1 VFHVEHFTIVP
12 RRVGVS
18 AQFLNWFTITNWLS
32 LFWSDK
38 KMIRFLQTPGPIKK
52 IVLGGLLT
60 VISVFMVIT
69 LVPGFG
75 STDFF
80 GSSGPAR
87 GVVAKV
93 AGTDITSQE
102 VQRQAR
108 EMVRQQFPRGGA
120 QASMLL
126 PFFASQAAQQLI
138 QRQALLAEAEHLG
151 LRATDE
157 DVRDELQ
164 HGRYS
169 ETFFPGGNFIGQA
182 GYEELLQQHDLTV
195 PMFERNVKE
204 SILIDKLRSLVAGGA
219 MVTDTEIRQKFEKDN
234 TKVKFDYAILRK
246 DDILKGLHP
255 TDPELKA
262 FYDHNKATYNNSVPE
277 KRKIKYVLIDTAK
290 LKGEAQISQQD
301 LQTYYDQHRDEFRV
315 PEQVNV
321 RQILIKTPLPGAD
334 GKVDQKGIDDAHKK
348 ADDVLKQLKAGA
360 KFEDLAKKYSEDP
373 SSKDGGSV
381 GWIKRGGFPVPEVD
395 KAAFSLPK
403 GGTSDV
409 TNAGYAFVILRVE
422 DKQDAHLKALAEV
435 NAQIEP
441 ILKQQKAQQAADSAA
456 SALLSLARTGGLD
469 KAASAKGM
477 QVVATDFISRTDSL
491 PGIGSSP
498 QFTEAVFNAAEKSP
512 PDQVQVQ
519 QGFVIFE
526 LEAIKPPATPS
537 FEEIRSR
544 VETEFKNER
553 SGTLLTQKTQELSDR
568 AKADH
573 DLKKVAKELG
583 ATMKTSDLVLPD
595 GQVPDIGS
603 MSGAAS
609 VAFTLKPG
617 DISGPVDSGNT
628 GVVLAILEKQSP
640 VDSDFATKKDQI
652 RDALVQNKQTELFG
666 LFMANLREQMEKSG
680 KIKINEQE
688 MKSLTKQQAEGE
700 EGE

>member
-1 VFHVEHFTIVP
+1 
-12 RRVGVS
+12 
-18 AQFLNWFTITNWLS
+18 
-32 LFWSDK
+32 
-38 KMIRFLQTPGPIKK
+38 MIRFLQTPGPIKK

-60 VISVFMVIT
+60 IISVFMVIT

-80 GSSGPAR
+80 GSAPTR

-93 AGTDITSQE
+93 AGTDITTQE

-108 EMVRQQFPRGGA
+108 EMVREQLPRGGP
-120 QASMLL
+120 QASMLM
-126 PFFASQAAQQLI
+126 PYFSQRAAQELI
-138 QRQALLAEAEHLG
+138 QRQALIAEAERLG
-151 LRATDE
+151 LRSTDE

-164 HGRYS
+164 HGRYG

-182 GYEELLQQHDLTV
+182 AYEELLQQHDLTV
-195 PMFERNVKE
+195 SLFEKGVKE
-204 SILIDKLRSLVAGGA
+204 EILIDKLRSLVAGSA
-219 MVTDTEIRQKFEKDN
+219 LVTDAEIRQKFEKDN
-234 TKVKFDYAILRK
+234 AKVKFDYAVLRR

-255 TDPELKA
+255 ADAELKA
-262 FYDHNKATYNNSVPE
+262 FYDRNKATYNNSIPE
-277 KRKIKYVLIDTAK
+277 KRKIRYVLIDTAK
-290 LKGEAQISQQD
+290 LQGEAQVSQQD
-301 LQTYYDQHRDEFRV
+301 LQGYYDQHRDEFRV

-321 RQILIKTPLPGAD
+321 RQILIKTPLPGPD
-334 GKVDQKGIDDAHKK
+334 GKVDQKGVDDAQKK
-348 ADDVLKQLKAGA
+348 ASDVLKQLKAGA

-395 KAAFSLPK
+395 KAAFSLAK

-409 TNAGYAFVILRVE
+409 INAGYAFVILQVE
-422 DKQDAHLKALAEV
+422 DKQDAHLKSLAEV
-435 NAQIEP
+435 KDQIEP
-441 ILKQQKAQQAADSAA
+441 ILKQQKAQQAADSEANA
-456 SALLSLARTGGLD
+456 VLSQARSGGLD
-469 KAASAKGM
+469 KAAAAKGM

-491 PGIGSSP
+491 PGIGVVP

-512 PDQVQVQ
+512 PDQVQVP
-519 QGFVIFE
+519 QGFAIFE
-526 LEAIKPPATPS
+526 LEAIKPPATPA

-553 SGTLLTQKTQELSDR
+553 AGTLLTQKTQELSDR

-573 DLKKVAKELG
+573 DLKKAAKELG

-609 VAFTLKPG
+609 IAFSLKPG

-628 GVVLAILEKQSP
+628 GVVLQVLDKQAP
-640 VDSDFATKKDQI
+640 TDADFAAKKDEI
-652 RDALVQNKQTELFG
+652 RDALVQNKQSELFG
-666 LFMANLREQMEKSG
+666 LFMANLRDQMQKSG

-688 MKSLTKQQAEGE
+688 MKSLTKPQSEGDEGE
-700 EGE
+700 

>member
-1 VFHVEHFTIVP
+1 
-12 RRVGVS
+12 
-18 AQFLNWFTITNWLS
+18 
-32 LFWSDK
+32 
-38 KMIRFLQTPGPIKK
+38 MIRFLQTPGPIKK

-60 VISVFMVIT
+60 IISVFMVIT

-80 GSSGPAR
+80 GTAPTR

-93 AGTDITSQE
+93 AGADITSQE

-108 EMVRQQFPRGGA
+108 EMVHQQFPRGGA

-138 QRQALLAEAEHLG
+138 QRQALIAEAEHLG

-157 DVRDELQ
+157 AVRDELQ

-169 ETFFPGGNFIGQA
+169 ETFFPAGNFIGEA
-182 GYEELLQQHDLTV
+182 AYEELLQQHDLTV
-195 PMFERNVKE
+195 TQFERSVKE
-204 SILIDKLRSLVAGGA
+204 DILIDKLRSLVAGGA
-219 MVTDTEIRQKFEKDN
+219 MVTDAEIRQKFEKEN
-234 TKVKFDYAILRK
+234 TKVKFDYAVLRK
-246 DDILKGLHP
+246 DDILKELHP
-255 TDPELKA
+255 TDSELKA
-262 FYDHNKATYNNSVPE
+262 FYDRNKASYNNSIPE
-277 KRKIKYVLIDTAK
+277 KRKIKYVLVDTAK
-290 LKGEAQISQQD
+290 LQSEAQVSQQD
-301 LQTYYDQHRDEFRV
+301 LQNYYDQHRDEFRM

-321 RQILIKTPLPGAD
+321 RQILIKTPLPGSD
-334 GKVDQKGIDDAHKK
+334 GKVDQKGVEAAQKK
-348 ADDVLKQLKAGA
+348 AQDVLAQLKGGA

-409 TNAGYAFVILRVE
+409 INAGYAFVILRVD
-422 DKQDAHLKALAEV
+422 DKQDAHLKTLAEV
-435 NAQIEP
+435 KDQIQP
-441 ILKQQKAQQAADSAA
+441 ILKQQKAQQAADSEANV
-456 SALLSLARTGGLD
+456 LLSQARSGGLD
-469 KAASAKGM
+469 KAAAAKNM
-477 QVVATDFISRTDSL
+477 PVVATDFISRTDSL

-498 QFTEAVFNAAEKSP
+498 QFTEAVFSAVDKSP
-512 PDQVQVQ
+512 PDQVQVP
-519 QGFVIFE
+519 QGFVIYE

-537 FEEIRSR
+537 FEDIHSR

-553 SGTLLTQKTQELSDR
+553 AGTLLTQKTQELSDR

-573 DLKKVAKELG
+573 DLKKAAKELG
-583 ATMKTSDLVLPD
+583 ATMKTSDFVLPD
-595 GQVPDIGS
+595 GQVPDIGA

-628 GVVLAILEKQSP
+628 GVVLAILDKQAP
-640 VDSDFATKKDQI
+640 TDADFATKKSQI
-652 RDALVQNKQTELFG
+652 RDSLVQNKQSELFG

-688 MKSLTKQQAEGE
+688 MKALTKQQGGGE

>member
-1 VFHVEHFTIVP
+1 
-12 RRVGVS
+12 
-18 AQFLNWFTITNWLS
+18 
-32 LFWSDK
+32 
-38 KMIRFLQTPGPIKK
+38 MIRFLQTPGPIKK
-52 IVLGGLLT
+52 FVLGGLLT
-60 VISVFMVIT
+60 IISVFMVIT

-80 GSSGPAR
+80 GTAAPAR

-108 EMVRQQFPRGGA
+108 DMVRQQFPRGGA

-138 QRQALLAEAEHLG
+138 QRQVIIAEAEHLG
-151 LRATDE
+151 LRATDD

-164 HGRYS
+164 HGRYA

-182 GYEELLQQHDLTV
+182 QYEEMLQQHDLTV
-195 PMFERNVKE
+195 PQFERDVKDG
-204 SILIDKLRSLVAGGA
+204 ILIDKLRSLISGGA
-219 MVTDTEIRQKFEKDN
+219 MVTDAEVRQRFEKEN
-234 TKVKFDYAILRK
+234 SKVKFDYAVLRK

-255 TDPELKA
+255 TDPELRA
-262 FYDHNKATYNNSVPE
+262 FYEKNKATYNNSIPE

-290 LKGEAQISQQD
+290 LQAGAQVSQQD
-301 LQTYYDQHRDEFRV
+301 LQTYYDQHRDEFRAA
-315 PEQVNV
+315 EQVNV

-334 GKVDQKGIDDAHKK
+334 GKVDQKSVDDARKK

-381 GWIKRGGFPVPEVD
+381 GWIKRGGFPVAEVD
-395 KAAFSLPK
+395 KAAFSLAK

-409 TNAGYAFVILRVE
+409 INAGYAFVILRVE
-422 DKQDAHLKALAEV
+422 DKQDAHQKTLAEV
-435 NAQIEP
+435 KDQIEP
-441 ILKQQKAQQAADSAA
+441 LIKQQKAQQAADAA
-456 SALLSLARTGGLD
+456 AAALLSQARTGGLD
-469 KAASAKGM
+469 KAAAVKGM

-491 PGIGSSP
+491 PGIGPAP
-498 QFTEAVFNAAEKSP
+498 QFTEAVFNAAEKTP
-512 PDQVQVQ
+512 PDEVQVP
-519 QGFVIFE
+519 QGFAIFE
-526 LEAIKPPATPS
+526 LVAVKPAATPA

-553 SGTLLTQKTQELSDR
+553 SGTLLTQKTHELSDR

-573 DLKKVAKELG
+573 DLKKAAKELG
-583 ATMKTSDLVLPD
+583 ATMKTSDFVLPD

-603 MSGAAS
+603 MSGAAA

-617 DISGPVDSGNT
+617 EISGPVDSGNT
-628 GVVLAILEKQSP
+628 GVVLAVLEKQSP
-640 VDSDFATKKDQI
+640 ADSDFASKKDLI
-652 RDALVQNKQTELFG
+652 RDALVQGKQSELFG
-666 LFMANLREQMEKSG
+666 LFMTNLRAEMEKSG

-688 MKSLTKQQAEGE
+688 MKSLTKQQAGGE

>member
-1 VFHVEHFTIVP
+1 
-12 RRVGVS
+12 
-18 AQFLNWFTITNWLS
+18 
-32 LFWSDK
+32 
-38 KMIRFLQTPGPIKK
+38 MIRFLQTPGPIKK
-52 IVLGGLLT
+52 VVLGGLLT
-60 VISVFMVIT
+60 IISVFMVIT

-80 GSSGPAR
+80 GTAPSR

-93 AGTDITSQE
+93 AGADITSQE

-138 QRQALLAEAEHLG
+138 QRQALIAEADHLG

-157 DVRDELQ
+157 AVRDELQ

-169 ETFFPGGNFIGQA
+169 GTFFPGGNFIGEA
-182 GYEELLQQHDLTV
+182 AYEELLQQHDLTV
-195 PMFERNVKE
+195 AQFERSVKE
-204 SILIDKLRSLVAGGA
+204 DILIDKLRSLIAGGA
-219 MVTDTEIRQKFEKDN
+219 MVTDAEIRQKFEKDN
-234 TKVKFDYAILRK
+234 SKVKFDYAVLRK
-246 DDILKGLHP
+246 DDILKELHP
-255 TDPELKA
+255 TDSELKA
-262 FYDHNKATYNNSVPE
+262 FYDRSKASYNNSIPE

-290 LKGEAQISQQD
+290 LQSEAQVSQQD
-301 LQTYYDQHRDEFRV
+301 LQSYYDQHRDEYRA

-321 RQILIKTPLPGAD
+321 RQILIKTPLPGSD
-334 GKVDQKGIDDAHKK
+334 GKVDQKGVADAQKK
-348 ADDVLKQLKAGA
+348 AQDVLAQLKAGA

-373 SSKDGGSV
+373 SSKDGGLV
-381 GWIKRGGFPVPEVD
+381 GWINRGGFPVPEVD

-409 TNAGYAFVILRVE
+409 INAGYAFVILRVD
-422 DKQDAHLKALAEV
+422 DKQEAHVKTLAEV
-435 NAQIEP
+435 KDQIEP
-441 ILKQQKAQQAADSAA
+441 TIKQQKAQQAADSEAN
-456 SALLSLARTGGLD
+456 ALLSQARTAGLD
-469 KAASAKGM
+469 KAAAAKNIP
-477 QVVATDFISRTDSL
+477 VVTTDFISRTDSL

-498 QFTEAVFNAAEKSP
+498 QFTEAVFSAADKSP
-512 PDQVQVQ
+512 ADQVQVQ
-519 QGFVIFE
+519 QGFAIFE
-526 LEAIKPPATPS
+526 LEAIKPPATPT

-553 SGTLLTQKTQELSDR
+553 AATLLTQKTQELSDR

-573 DLKKVAKELG
+573 DLKKAAKELG
-583 ATMKTSDLVLPD
+583 ATMKTSDFVLPD

-603 MSGAAS
+603 MTGAAS
-609 VAFTLKPG
+609 VAFTLKAG

-628 GVVLAILEKQSP
+628 GAVLQILDKQAP
-640 VDSDFATKKDQI
+640 TDADYATKKDQI
-652 RDALVQNKQTELFG
+652 RDTLVQSKQSELFG
-666 LFMANLREQMEKSG
+666 LFMANLRQEMEKSG

-688 MKSLTKQQAEGE
+688 MKALTKQQGAGE

>member
-1 VFHVEHFTIVP
+1 
-12 RRVGVS
+12 
-18 AQFLNWFTITNWLS
+18 
-32 LFWSDK
+32 
-38 KMIRFLQTPGPIKK
+38 MIRFLQTPGPIKK

-60 VISVFMVIT
+60 IISVFMVIT

-80 GSSGPAR
+80 SSAPTR

-93 AGTDITSQE
+93 GGTDITSQE

-138 QRQALLAEAEHLG
+138 QRQALIAEAEHLG

-164 HGRYS
+164 HGRYA

-182 GYEELLQQHDLTV
+182 QYEELLQQHDLTV
-195 PMFERNVKE
+195 PLFEQGVKDE
-204 SILIDKLRSLVAGGA
+204 ILIEKLRSLVAGGA
-219 MVTDTEIRQKFEKDN
+219 MVSDAEIRQKFEKDN
-234 TKVKFDYAILRK
+234 TKVKFDYAVLKK
-246 DDILKGLHP
+246 DDLLKGLHP
-255 TDPELKA
+255 TDSELKA
-262 FYDHNKATYNNSVPE
+262 FYDRNKATYNNSIPE

-290 LKGEAQISQQD
+290 LQGDAQVGQQD
-301 LQTYYDQHRDEFRV
+301 LQKYYDQHRDEYRL

-321 RQILIKTPLPGAD
+321 RQILIKTPLPGPD
-334 GKVDQKGIDDAHKK
+334 GKVDQKGVDEARKK
-348 ADDVLKQLKAGA
+348 AEDALKQLKGGA

-373 SSKDGGSV
+373 SGKDGGSV

-395 KAAFSLPK
+395 KAAFSLQK

-409 TNAGYAFVILRVE
+409 INAGYAFVILRVD
-422 DKQDAHLKALAEV
+422 DKQDAHLKTLAEV
-435 NAQIEP
+435 KDQIEP
-441 ILKQQKAQQAADSAA
+441 IIKQQKAQQAADAAA
-456 SALLSLARTGGLD
+456 SALVSQARTAGLD
-469 KAASAKGM
+469 KAAAAKSIPL
-477 QVVATDFISRTDSL
+477 VATDFIGRTDSL

-512 PDQVQVQ
+512 ADQVQVP
-519 QGFVIFE
+519 QGFVVFE
-526 LEAIKPPATPS
+526 LEAIKPPSTPT

-553 SGTLLTQKTQELSDR
+553 SGTLLTQKTQELADR
-568 AKADH
+568 AKAEH
-573 DLKKVAKELG
+573 DLKKAAKELG
-583 ATMKTSDLVLPD
+583 ATMKTSDFVLPD

-603 MSGAAS
+603 MSGTAS

-628 GVVLAILEKQSP
+628 GVVLTILDKQAP
-640 VDSDFATKKDQI
+640 ADSDFATKKDQI
-652 RDALVQNKQTELFG
+652 RDTLVQNKQSEMFG

-688 MKSLTKQQAEGE
+688 MKTLTKQQAEGD

>member
-1 VFHVEHFTIVP
+1 
-12 RRVGVS
+12 
-18 AQFLNWFTITNWLS
+18 
-32 LFWSDK
+32 
-38 KMIRFLQTPGPIKK
+38 MIRFLQTPGPIKK

-60 VISVFMVIT
+60 IISVFMVIT

-80 GSSGPAR
+80 GSAPSR

-93 AGTDITSQE
+93 GGTDITSQE

-108 EMVRQQFPRGGA
+108 QMVQQQFPRGGS

-138 QRQALLAEAEHLG
+138 QRQALIAEAEHLG
-151 LRATDE
+151 LHATDD

-164 HGRYS
+164 HGRYA

-182 GYEELLQQHDLTV
+182 QYEELLQQHDLTV
-195 PMFERNVKE
+195 PLFERGVKDE
-204 SILIDKLRSLVAGGA
+204 ILIDKLRSLVAGGA
-219 MVTDTEIRQKFEKDN
+219 MVSDVEIRQKFEKDN
-234 TKVKFDYAILRK
+234 TKIKFDYAVLKK

-255 TDPELKA
+255 SDLELKA
-262 FYDHNKATYNNSVPE
+262 FYDRNKATYNNSIPE

-290 LKGEAQISQQD
+290 LQSEEQVSQQD
-301 LQTYYDQHRDEFRV
+301 LQKYYDQHRDEYRV

-321 RQILIKTPLPGAD
+321 RQILIKTPLPGTD
-334 GKVDQKGIDDAHKK
+334 GKVDQKGIDAARSKAEDA
-348 ADDVLKQLKAGA
+348 LKQLKAGA

-373 SSKDGGSV
+373 SSKNGGSV

-395 KAAFSLPK
+395 KAAFSLAK

-409 TNAGYAFVILRVE
+409 INAGYAFVILRVD
-422 DKQDAHLKALAEV
+422 DKQDAHLKTLAEV
-435 NAQIEP
+435 KDQIEP
-441 ILKQQKAQQAADSAA
+441 ILKQQKAQQAADAGA
-456 SALLSLARTGGLD
+456 SALVSQARTAGLD
-469 KAASAKGM
+469 KAAAAKGM
-477 QVVATDFISRTDSL
+477 AVVATDFISRTDSL

-498 QFTEAVFNAAEKSP
+498 QFTEAVFTAAEKSP
-512 PDQVQVQ
+512 PDEVQVP
-519 QGFVIFE
+519 QGFVVYE
-526 LEAIKPPATPS
+526 LEAIKPPATPT

-553 SGTLLTQKTQELSDR
+553 AATLLTQKTQELSDR
-568 AKADH
+568 AKAEH
-573 DLKKVAKELG
+573 DLKKAAKELG
-583 ATMKTSDLVLPD
+583 ATMKTSDFVLPD

-609 VAFTLKPG
+609 AAFTLKPG

-628 GVVLAILEKQSP
+628 GVVLAILDKQAP
-640 VDSDFATKKDQI
+640 TDSDFAAKKDQI
-652 RDALVQNKQTELFG
+652 RDTLVQNKQSELFG

-688 MKSLTKQQAEGE
+688 LKTLTKQQAEGD

>member
-1 VFHVEHFTIVP
+1 
-12 RRVGVS
+12 
-18 AQFLNWFTITNWLS
+18 
-32 LFWSDK
+32 
-38 KMIRFLQTPGPIKK
+38 MIRFLQTPGPIKK

-60 VISVFMVIT
+60 IISVFMVIT

-80 GSSGPAR
+80 GTAPSR

-93 AGTDITSQE
+93 GGADITSQE

-138 QRQALLAEAEHLG
+138 QRQALIAEAEHLG
-151 LRATDE
+151 LRASDE
-157 DVRDELQ
+157 AVRDELQ

-169 ETFFPGGNFIGQA
+169 ETFFPGGNFIGEA
-182 GYEELLQQHDLTV
+182 SYEELLQQHDLTV
-195 PMFERNVKE
+195 TQFERGVKE
-204 SILIDKLRSLVAGGA
+204 DILIDKLRSLVAGGA
-219 MVTDTEIRQKFEKDN
+219 MVTDAEIRQKFEKEN
-234 TKVKFDYAILRK
+234 TKIKFDYAVLRK
-246 DDILKGLHP
+246 DDILKELHP
-255 TDPELKA
+255 TDSELKA
-262 FYDHNKATYNNSVPE
+262 FYDRNKATYNNSIPE
-277 KRKIKYVLIDTAK
+277 KRKVKYVVIDTAR
-290 LKGEAQISQQD
+290 LQGETQVSPQD
-301 LQTYYDQHRDEFRV
+301 LQAYYDQHRDEFRA

-334 GKVDQKGIDDAHKK
+334 GKVDQKGVDAARTK

-373 SSKDGGSV
+373 SGKDGGSV

-403 GGTSDV
+403 GGTSEV
-409 TNAGYAFVILRVE
+409 INAGYAFVILRVD
-422 DKQDAHLKALAEV
+422 DKQDAHVKTLAEV
-435 NAQIEP
+435 KDQIEP
-441 ILKQQKAQQAADSAA
+441 SIKQQKAQQAAEAAA
-456 SALLSLARTGGLD
+456 SALLSQARNGGLD
-469 KAASAKGM
+469 KAAATKSM
-477 QVVATDFISRTDSL
+477 PVITTDFVSRTDSL
-491 PGIGSSP
+491 PGIGNSP
-498 QFTEAVFNAAEKSP
+498 QFTEAVFSAADKSP
-512 PDQVQVQ
+512 ADQVQLP
-519 QGFVIFE
+519 QGYAIYE
-526 LEAIKPPATPS
+526 LVAIKPPATPT
-537 FEEIRSR
+537 FEEIHSR

-553 SGTLLTQKTQELSDR
+553 AGTLLTQKTQELSDR

-573 DLKKVAKELG
+573 DLKKAAKELG
-583 ATMKTSDLVLPD
+583 ATMKTSDFVLPD

-609 VAFTLKPG
+609 VAFSLKPG
-617 DISGPVDSGNT
+617 DISGPVDSGTT
-628 GVVLAILEKQSP
+628 GVVLAILDKQAP
-640 VDSDFATKKDQI
+640 TDADFGAKKDQI
-652 RDALVQNKQTELFG
+652 RDALVQNKQSELFG

-688 MKSLTKQQAEGE
+688 MKSLTKQQAGGE

>member
-1 VFHVEHFTIVP
+1 
-12 RRVGVS
+12 
-18 AQFLNWFTITNWLS
+18 
-32 LFWSDK
+32 
-38 KMIRFLQTPGPIKK
+38 MIRFLQTPGPIKK

-60 VISVFMVIT
+60 IISVFMVIT

-80 GSSGPAR
+80 GTAPTR
-87 GVVAKV
+87 GIVAKV
-93 AGTDITSQE
+93 AGTDITTQE

-138 QRQALLAEAEHLG
+138 QRQALIAEAEHLG
-151 LRATDE
+151 LKATDE
-157 DVRDELQ
+157 AVRDELQ

-169 ETFFPGGNFIGQA
+169 ATFFPEGNFIGQA
-182 GYEELLQQHDLTV
+182 AYEELLQQHDLTV
-195 PMFERNVKE
+195 TQFEQNVKE
-204 SILIDKLRSLVAGGA
+204 GILIDKLRNLVAGGA
-219 MVTDTEIRQKFEKDN
+219 MVTDAEIRQQFEKEN
-234 TKVKFDYAILRK
+234 TKVKFDYAVLRK

-262 FYDHNKATYNNSVPE
+262 FYDRNKATYNNSIPE

-290 LKGEAQISQQD
+290 LQSQAQVSQQD
-301 LQTYYDQHRDEFRV
+301 LQAYYDQHREDFRV

-334 GKVDQKGIDDAHKK
+334 GKVDQKGVDEARKK

-395 KAAFSLPK
+395 KAAFSLAK

-409 TNAGYAFVILRVE
+409 INAGYAFVILRVE
-422 DKQDAHLKALAEV
+422 DKQDAHLKTLAEV
-435 NAQIEP
+435 KDQIEP
-441 ILKQQKAQQAADSAA
+441 TLKQQKAQQAADSEA
-456 SALLSLARTGGLD
+456 SALLSQAKTGGLD
-469 KAASAKGM
+469 KAAAAKGM
-477 QVVATDFISRTDSL
+477 QVVVTDFISRTDSL
-491 PGIGSSP
+491 PGIGSAP
-498 QFTEAVFNAAEKSP
+498 QFTDAVFSAAEKSP
-512 PDQVQVQ
+512 PDEAQVQ
-519 QGFVIFE
+519 QGYVIYE
-526 LEAIKPPATPS
+526 LEAIKPAATPT

-553 SGTLLTQKTQELSDR
+553 AGSLLTQKTQELSDR

-573 DLKKVAKELG
+573 DLKKAAKELG
-583 ATMKTSDLVLPD
+583 ATMKTSDFVLPD

-603 MSGAAS
+603 MSGAAA

-617 DISGPVDSGNT
+617 DITGPVDSGNT
-628 GVVLAILEKQSP
+628 GVVLAILEKQAP
-640 VDSDFATKKDQI
+640 TDADFAAKKDQI
-652 RDALVQNKQTELFG
+652 RDTLIQGKQSELFG

-688 MKSLTKQQAEGE
+688 MKTLTKQQAAEGE

>member
-1 VFHVEHFTIVP
+1 
-12 RRVGVS
+12 
-18 AQFLNWFTITNWLS
+18 
-32 LFWSDK
+32 
-38 KMIRFLQTPGPIKK
+38 MIRFLQTPGPIKK

-60 VISVFMVIT
+60 IISVFMVIT

-80 GSSGPAR
+80 STAPTR
-87 GVVAKV
+87 GIVAKV
-93 AGTDITSQE
+93 AGADITTQE

-138 QRQALLAEAEHLG
+138 QRQALIAEAEHLG
-151 LRATDE
+151 LKATDE
-157 DVRDELQ
+157 AVRDELQ

-169 ETFFPGGNFIGQA
+169 QVFFPGGNFIGQPA
-182 GYEELLQQHDLTV
+182 YEQMLQDHDLT
-195 PMFERNVKE
+195 PTLFERSVKE
-204 SILIDKLRSLVAGGA
+204 DILIDKLRSLVAGSA
-219 MVTDTEIRQKFEKDN
+219 MVTDAEIRQRFEKEN
-234 TKVKFDYAILRK
+234 GKVKFDYAVLRK
-246 DDILKGLHP
+246 DDVLKGLHP

-262 FYDHNKATYNNSVPE
+262 FYDRNKATYNNSIPE
-277 KRKIKYVLIDTAK
+277 KRKIKYVLIDSAK
-290 LKGEAQISQQD
+290 LQSAAQISAPE
-301 LQTYYDQHRDEFRV
+301 LQAYYDLHRDEYRV

-334 GKVDQKGIDDAHKK
+334 GKVDQKGVDEARKK

-395 KAAFSLPK
+395 KAAFSLAK

-409 TNAGYAFVILRVE
+409 INAGYAFVILRID
-422 DKQDAHLKALAEV
+422 DKQDAHLKTLAEV
-435 NAQIEP
+435 KDQIEP
-441 ILKQQKAQQAADSAA
+441 ILKQQKAQQAADAAA
-456 SALLSLARTGGLD
+456 SALLSQARAGGLD
-469 KAASAKGM
+469 KAAAAKGM
-477 QVVATDFISRTDSL
+477 PIVATDFISQTDTL
-491 PGIGSSP
+491 PGIGAAP
-498 QFTEAVFNAAEKSP
+498 QFTEAVFSAAEKSP
-512 PDQVQVQ
+512 PDQVQVA
-519 QGFVIFE
+519 QGFAIFE
-526 LEAIKPPATPS
+526 LEAIKPAATPT

-553 SGTLLTQKTQELSDR
+553 AGTLLTQKTQELSDR

-573 DLKKVAKELG
+573 DLKKAAKELG

-603 MSGAAS
+603 MSGAAA

-617 DISGPVDSGNT
+617 DISGPIDSGNT
-628 GVVLAILEKQSP
+628 GVVLAILEKQAP
-640 VDSDFATKKDQI
+640 TDADFAAKKDQI
-652 RDALVQNKQTELFG
+652 RDTLVQGKQSELFG
-666 LFMANLREQMEKSG
+666 LFMANLRDQMEKSG

-700 EGE
+700 QGE

>member
-1 VFHVEHFTIVP
+1 
-12 RRVGVS
+12 
-18 AQFLNWFTITNWLS
+18 
-32 LFWSDK
+32 
-38 KMIRFLQTPGPIKK
+38 MIRFLQTPGPIKK
-52 IVLGGLLT
+52 IILGGLLT

-80 GSSGPAR
+80 GTAPTR

-93 AGTDITSQE
+93 AGSDITSQE

-108 EMVRQQFPRGGA
+108 EMVHQQFPRGGA

-138 QRQALLAEAEHLG
+138 QRQALIAEAEHLG

-157 DVRDELQ
+157 AVRDELQ

-169 ETFFPGGNFIGQA
+169 QTFFPAGNFIGEA
-182 GYEELLQQHDLTV
+182 AYEELLQQHDLTV
-195 PMFERNVKE
+195 TQFEQSVKE
-204 SILIDKLRSLVAGGA
+204 DILIDKLRSLVAGGA
-219 MVTDTEIRQKFEKDN
+219 MVTDAEIRQKFEKEN
-234 TKVKFDYAILRK
+234 TKIKFDYAVLRK
-246 DDILKGLHP
+246 DDILKELHP
-255 TDPELKA
+255 TDSELKA
-262 FYDHNKATYNNSVPE
+262 FYDRNKATYNNSIPE

-290 LKGEAQISQQD
+290 LQSEAQVSQQD
-301 LQTYYDQHRDEFRV
+301 LQSYYDQHRDEFRM

-321 RQILIKTPLPGAD
+321 RQILIKTPLPGSD
-334 GKVDQKGIDDAHKK
+334 GKVDQKGVDAAQKK
-348 ADDVLKQLKAGA
+348 AQDVLAQLKGGA

-409 TNAGYAFVILRVE
+409 INAGYAFVILRVD
-422 DKQDAHLKALAEV
+422 DKQDAHVKTLAEV
-435 NAQIEP
+435 KDQIEP
-441 ILKQQKAQQAADSAA
+441 VIKQQKAQQAADSEAN
-456 SALLSLARTGGLD
+456 ALLAQARSGGLD
-469 KAASAKGM
+469 KAAAAKNM
-477 QVVATDFISRTDSL
+477 PVVATDFISRTDSL

-498 QFTEAVFNAAEKSP
+498 QFTEAVFAAAEKSP
-512 PDQVQVQ
+512 PDEVQVP
-519 QGFVIFE
+519 QGFAIYE
-526 LEAIKPPATPS
+526 LEAIKPPGTPT
-537 FEEIRSR
+537 FEEIHSR

-553 SGTLLTQKTQELSDR
+553 AGALLTQKTQELSDR

-573 DLKKVAKELG
+573 DLKKAAKELG
-583 ATMKTSDLVLPD
+583 ATMKTSDFVLPD

-628 GVVLAILEKQSP
+628 GVVLAILDKQAP
-640 VDSDFATKKDQI
+640 TDADFAAKKDQI
-652 RDALVQNKQTELFG
+652 RDTLVQTKQSELFG

-688 MKSLTKQQAEGE
+688 MKALTKQQGGGE

>member
-1 VFHVEHFTIVP
+1 
-12 RRVGVS
+12 
-18 AQFLNWFTITNWLS
+18 
-32 LFWSDK
+32 
-38 KMIRFLQTPGPIKK
+38 
-52 IVLGGLLT
+52 
-60 VISVFMVIT
+60 MVIT

-80 GSSGPAR
+80 GSAPTR

-108 EMVRQQFPRGGA
+108 DMVHQQFPRGGA

-138 QRQALLAEAEHLG
+138 QRQALVAEAEHLG
-151 LRATDE
+151 LHATDE

-164 HGRYS
+164 HGRYG
-169 ETFFPGGNFIGQA
+169 ETFFPGGNFIGEA
-182 GYEELLQQHDLTV
+182 AYEELLQQHDLTV
-195 PMFERNVKE
+195 ALFENGVKE
-204 SILIDKLRSLVAGGA
+204 EILIDKLRSLVAGSA
-219 MVTDTEIRQKFEKDN
+219 MVTDGEIRQKFEKDN
-234 TKVKFDYAILRK
+234 TKVKFDYAVLRK

-255 TDPELKA
+255 TDTELKA
-262 FYDHNKATYNNSVPE
+262 FYDRNKATYNNSIPE

-290 LKGEAQISQQD
+290 LQGEAQVSQQD
-301 LQTYYDQHRDEFRV
+301 LQAYYDQHRDEFRA

-321 RQILIKTPLPGAD
+321 RQVLIKTPLPGTD
-334 GKVDQKGIDDAHKK
+334 GKVDQKGVDDARKK
-348 ADDVLKQLKAGA
+348 ADDVLKQVKAGV

-395 KAAFSLPK
+395 KAAFSLAK

-409 TNAGYAFVILRVE
+409 INAGYAFVILRVE
-422 DKQDAHLKALAEV
+422 DKQDAHMKTISEV
-435 NAQIEP
+435 KDQIEP
-441 ILKQQKAQQAADSAA
+441 ILKEQKAQQAADAET
-456 SALLSLARTGGLD
+456 SALLSQARAAGLD
-469 KAASAKGM
+469 KAAAAKGL
-477 QVVATDFISRTDSL
+477 QVVATDFIGRADSL
-491 PGIGSSP
+491 PGLGSSP
-498 QFTEAVFNAAEKSP
+498 QFTEAVFSAAEKSP
-512 PDQVQVQ
+512 PDQVQVP
-519 QGFVIFE
+519 QGFAVFE
-526 LEAIKPPATPS
+526 LEAIKPPATPT

-573 DLKKVAKELG
+573 DLKKAAKELG
-583 ATMKTSDLVLPD
+583 ATMKTSDFVLPD

-609 VAFTLKPG
+609 VAFSLKPG

-628 GVVLAILEKQSP
+628 GVVLAILDKQAP
-640 VDSDFATKKDQI
+640 TDSDFAGKKDQI
-652 RDALVQNKQTELFG
+652 RDTLVQNKQSELFG

-688 MKSLTKQQAEGE
+688 MKSLTKQQAEGD

>member
-1 VFHVEHFTIVP
+1 
-12 RRVGVS
+12 
-18 AQFLNWFTITNWLS
+18 
-32 LFWSDK
+32 
-38 KMIRFLQTPGPIKK
+38 MIRFLQTPGPIKK

-60 VISVFMVIT
+60 IISVFMVIT

-80 GSSGPAR
+80 GSAPTR
-87 GVVAKV
+87 GIVAKV
-93 AGTDITSQE
+93 GGADITSQE

-138 QRQALLAEAEHLG
+138 QRQALIAEAEHLG

-157 DVRDELQ
+157 AVREELQ

-169 ETFFPGGNFIGQA
+169 GTFFPGGNFIGEA
-182 GYEELLQQHDLTV
+182 AYEELLQQHDLTV
-195 PMFERNVKE
+195 TQFERSVKE
-204 SILIDKLRSLVAGGA
+204 DILIDKLRNLIAGGA
-219 MVTDTEIRQKFEKDN
+219 MVTDAEIREKFEKDN
-234 TKVKFDYAILRK
+234 TKVKFDYAVLRK
-246 DDILKGLHP
+246 DDILKELHP
-255 TDPELKA
+255 TDTELKA
-262 FYDHNKATYNNSVPE
+262 FYDRNKASYNNSIPE

-290 LKGEAQISQQD
+290 LQSEAQVSQQD
-301 LQTYYDQHRDEFRV
+301 LQSYYDQHRDEYRA

-334 GKVDQKGIDDAHKK
+334 GKVDQKGVDAAQKK
-348 ADDVLKQLKAGA
+348 AQDVLAQLKAGA

-373 SSKDGGSV
+373 SGKDGGSV
-381 GWIKRGGFPVPEVD
+381 GWINRGGFPVPEVD

-409 TNAGYAFVILRVE
+409 INAGYAFVILRVD
-422 DKQDAHLKALAEV
+422 DKQDAHVKTLAEV
-435 NAQIEP
+435 KAQIEP
-441 ILKQQKAQQAADSAA
+441 VLKQQKAQQAADSEANA
-456 SALLSLARTGGLD
+456 VLSQARTAGLD
-469 KAASAKGM
+469 KAAAAKNM
-477 QVVATDFISRTDSL
+477 PVVSTDFISRTDVL

-512 PDQVQVQ
+512 PDQVQVA
-519 QGFVIFE
+519 QGFAIFE

-537 FEEIRSR
+537 FEEIRTR

-553 SGTLLTQKTQELSDR
+553 SATLLTQKTHELSDR
-568 AKADH
+568 AKAEH
-573 DLKKVAKELG
+573 DLKKAAKELG
-583 ATMKTSDLVLPD
+583 ATMKTSDFVLPD

-603 MSGAAS
+603 MSGAAA

-617 DISGPVDSGNT
+617 DISGPVDSGNA
-628 GVVLAILEKQSP
+628 GVVLAILDKQAP
-640 VDSDFATKKDQI
+640 TDADFATKKDQI
-652 RDALVQNKQTELFG
+652 RDTLVQNKQSELFG

-688 MKSLTKQQAEGE
+688 MKALTKQQGEGE

>member
-1 VFHVEHFTIVP
+1 
-12 RRVGVS
+12 
-18 AQFLNWFTITNWLS
+18 
-32 LFWSDK
+32 
-38 KMIRFLQTPGPIKK
+38 MIRFLQTPGPIKK

-60 VISVFMVIT
+60 MISVFMVIT
-69 LVPGFG
+69 LGPGFG

-80 GSSGPAR
+80 GSAPTR

-93 AGTDITSQE
+93 AGADITSQE

-138 QRQALLAEAEHLG
+138 QRQALIAEADHLG

-169 ETFFPGGNFIGQA
+169 ETFFPGGNFIGEA

-195 PMFERNVKE
+195 ALFERDVKE
-204 SILIDKLRSLVAGGA
+204 EILIDKLRSLVTGGA
-219 MVTDTEIRQKFEKDN
+219 MVTASEIRQKFEKDN
-234 TKVKFDYAILRK
+234 TKVKFDYAVLRK
-246 DDILKGLHP
+246 DDILKALHP
-255 TDPELKA
+255 ADAELKA
-262 FYDHNKATYNNSVPE
+262 FYDRNKATYNNSIAE
-277 KRKIKYVLIDTAK
+277 KRKIKYVLIETAK
-290 LKGEAQISQQD
+290 LQGDAQVSPPE
-301 LQTYYDQHRDEFRV
+301 LQAYYDQHRDEFRV

-321 RQILIKTPLPGAD
+321 RQILIKTPLPGPD
-334 GKVDQKGIDDAHKK
+334 GKVDQKGVDDAHKK
-348 ADDVLKQLKAGA
+348 ADDALKQLKSGA

-373 SSKDGGSV
+373 SSKEGGSV

-395 KAAFSLPK
+395 KAAFSLAK

-409 TNAGYAFVILRVE
+409 INAGYAFVILRVE
-422 DKQDAHLKALAEV
+422 DKQDAHLKTFGEV
-435 NAQIEP
+435 KDQIGP
-441 ILKQQKAQQAADSAA
+441 ILKQQKAQQAADA
-456 SALLSLARTGGLD
+456 SSNALLSQARTGGLD
-469 KAASAKGM
+469 KAAAAKGM
-477 QVVATDFISRTDSL
+477 QVVATDFVSRTDSL
-491 PGIGSSP
+491 PGIGNSP
-498 QFTEAVFNAAEKSP
+498 QFTAAVFNAAEKSP
-512 PDQVQVQ
+512 PDLVQVSE
-519 QGFVIFE
+519 GFVIFE
-526 LEAIKPPATPS
+526 LEAIKPPATPT

-553 SGTLLTQKTQELSDR
+553 AGTLLTQKTQELSDR

-573 DLKKVAKELG
+573 DLKKAAKELG
-583 ATMKTSDLVLPD
+583 ATIKTSELVPPD
-595 GQVPDIGS
+595 GQVPDIGP

-609 VAFTLKPG
+609 VAFNLKPG

-628 GVVLAILEKQSP
+628 GVVLSILDKQSP
-640 VDSDFATKKDQI
+640 ADSDFAAKKDQI
-652 RDALVQNKQTELFG
+652 RDTLVQTKQSELFG

-688 MKSLTKQQAEGE
+688 MKSLTKRQAEGE